1 MKALSF
7 AAALTISCAMPTAA
21 LAQSAPAAAPAAPAA
36 IDPERLAAARI
47 TAGKLFPDGTYAR
60 MMSGMDGLMDSVMGQ
75 VGEMPMADLARMGG
89 LPESELKNVSKG
101 SLKEMMAI
109 LDPAYDKRMSASMKV
124 MMGEM
129 GRIMTPLEPGMRE
142 GLAQSY
148 AKRFS
153 AKELAELNTFF
164 ATPTGSAFASE
175 SMLLMMDPAG
185 RNKMMEFVLALT
197 KEMPDIIKKMQA
209 ATAGLP
215 KPKGYKDLT
224 AAERKRLADLLG
236 VPADKMDKEKASD

>member
-1 MKALSF
+1 MKTLSF
-7 AAALTISCAMPTAA
+7 AAALAISCATPA

-36 IDPERLAAARI
+36 IDPERLAAARV

-75 VGEMPMADLARMGG
+75 VTEMPLADLARMGG
-89 LPESELKNVSKG
+89 VPENELKNLSKG

-109 LDPAYDKRMSASMKV
+109 LDPAFDARMSATMKV

-142 GLAQSY
+142 GLAQAY

-153 AKELAELNTFF
+153 AKELADLNTFF

-175 SMLLMMDPAG
+175 SMLLMMDPAVM
-185 RNKMMEFVLALT
+185 NKMMEFMPALT
-197 KEMPDIIKKMQA
+197 KEMPNIIKKMQA
-209 ATAGLP
+209 ATAGMP
-215 KPKGYKDLT
+215 KAKGYKDLT
-224 AAERKRLADLLG
+224 AAERKRLAELLG
-236 VPADKMDKEKASD
+236 VPESKMGKPNTAD